1 MRYEAIGGRSY
12 DTWPGSK
19 SSTGLAFGNQ
29 LHYPLWGFPDFKAI
43 YRFIFQAGSP
53 DCSEPIT
60 AECNFLALME
70 KICEVS
76 GKGWK

>member
-1 MRYEAIGGRSY
+1 MRLLRAAHM
-12 DTWPGSK
+12 TPGPVQN
-19 SSTGLAFGNQ
+19 LAPAYRLWNQ
-29 LHYPLWGFPDFKAI
+29 LHDPLWGFPDFKAI